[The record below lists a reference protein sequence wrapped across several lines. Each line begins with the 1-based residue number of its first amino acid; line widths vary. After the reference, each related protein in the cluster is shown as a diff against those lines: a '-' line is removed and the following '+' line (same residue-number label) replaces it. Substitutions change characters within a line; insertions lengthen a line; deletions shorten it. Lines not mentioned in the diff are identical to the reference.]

1 MSLPSRGKRLLPSVA
16 LALAA
21 SLGLSGLAAAP
32 AFAAETSID
41 DAVFRWGVNAESN
54 ARAFAPGTWNFLS
67 AGVVP
72 KESAADLVVESDWR
86 QSDGAV
92 SIEKRQAD
100 DSFAAATWLGLRT
113 DKNGT
118 TTTTG
123 NGLNSGHEVVIGGG
137 TGTIDPD
144 AGTASISWTGSFSVV
159 YYSGMT
165 QFWVKNP
172 HLEVAEDG
180 TGTVTATL
188 GGWGSSME
196 DPELFV
202 TLDEAP
208 GTVIAQLSDVVV
220 DESGITVQPDY
231 LGVVT
236 DVEGQ
241 TAPGSPNHGSF
252 PQSFVDFQKLTGQN
266 SYWFS
271 SGGAA
276 DARKVPTPITVT
288 YDATAPEVIAPSIT
302 AQPQSTSVAEGEP
315 ATFAVTATGDAPLTY
330 RWQRSADGA
339 EWADIDGADAAE
351 YTLASTTASDS
362 AAQFRVVVTNAAG
375 DVTSESA
382 TLTVTPT
389 PVEPATPIDSA
400 SLELGFNNVHQGA
413 SPAGGCNYFVAGT
426 AQGLGADYSP
436 VGDNIFVV
444 KKLADGTRQVVGV
457 NDRCT
462 AASGSS
468 FIDQRFL
475 LVDGQGEVA
484 ADGSIEIEWSAAGTV
499 NAYGGLVSWYFE
511 NPTLTLDAEGNGAI
525 TANLG
530 GFGSS
535 MENPNEMHP
544 LEPRLDIEIATVRGA
559 EVVDGKLV
567 IDPVYAGVDYFPLTT
582 DGTRSTTSAIP
593 DSAKAS
599 NPAWGSWPIEFVDF
613 QYATG
618 LSSYWHT
625 SGLTADPNKTPL
637 PIEVT
642 LEATAPDY
650 GPLFVSAPSSVDIR
664 EGDDATFSARAIS
677 TADDIELQWQVKRA
691 GADWVDL
698 AGETATTLS
707 VSALTV
713 ADWNGAAVRVTAT
726 SRGNT
731 ITSPT
736 ASVKVTAPTAPT
748 ITRQPRATNSIGAG
762 SGISLSVAATGYPTP
777 TYQWQRKQSDGSW
790 APIAGATSSSY
801 YAGAAAYP
809 ADDGATFRVVVSN
822 SAGSITSNEAV
833 YTVYLQEAGID
844 FHPRDAI
851 AFERGKAYVSVEVV
865 GAPRPT
871 VSWEKSTDGIAWEPV
886 AGGEG
891 GLLEFTNLTL
901 EQSGTHYRATVSNGL
916 SDPVTSESATLTVL
930 PAQTPPIHVWPSEN
944 VDASVD
950 NAFSFVFGDFDD
962 SAAQG
967 KGFYRW
973 GIIAKDVWQPGDAP
987 VAVSE
992 FVAGSNVAP
1001 GGWAWNR
1008 GGVWAAAGSLKAD
1021 TEYGFAMFF
1030 APNEGNP
1037 RLPQYDVFIPITLAE
1052 AASITGQPADIVAPT
1067 KPVSGDAV
1075 ATFSVETEG
1084 RPAPSIAWE
1093 REVGGEWVAVDG
1105 ATASTLDVTYTA
1117 TDDGARFRAVVD
1129 NGIGDAATS
1138 DVATLT
1144 VGERAEITAEPVAA
1158 SVVVGETA
1166 TFTAAAVGTDATL
1179 QWQSRANGASEWV
1192 DVAGETGPTLEVD
1205 ATRTNDGTAYR
1216 LVVTSP
1222 IPATVGGD
1230 TPSVATSAPAVLT
1243 VQYAAITFTEQPS
1256 SFIAP
1261 VVPANGSAE
1270 IVFEVAATG
1279 TPAVTGI
1286 QWQRASGS
1294 SWVDIDGATDATFGF
1309 AYTATD
1315 DGARFRAVVENALG
1329 ETATSHI
1336 ATLTVGQPVAITA
1349 QPESTTVLDGA
1360 SATFSITATGTDAS
1374 IRWERRA
1381 AGSSAWV
1388 TVPGA
1393 TSNEI
1398 VVAAAAANDGA
1409 AYRAVVSGPIGT
1421 DIRDAAL
1428 AGGSSVTSTEVTLDV
1443 AHAASITAQPAD
1455 VSAPVV
1461 PASGDPVARFTVGV
1475 AGDPA
1480 PSVQWQRA
1488 TVGGDFTDIEGA
1500 TAATLEL
1507 AYGAEDDGTRVRAVV
1522 GNGYGDAVT
1531 SDEAVLTVGVPAAV
1545 TSGPAST
1552 TVAAGTTA
1560 SFTVGVVGD
1569 DVAVQWEVAAPG
1581 STDFAPV
1588 VGATGTTL
1596 AIGVADARH
1605 GQSYR
1610 AVVTGTVPAL
1620 PGAAVESITTAAAGL
1635 SLTAPEGR
1643 PDALVDGEF
1652 GDGGEV
1658 SVVSRVGNTLVLDL
1672 GADYAA
1678 QYVGTWVH
1686 STPQWL
1692 GWQLSSNDARATV
1705 ALPANLDAG
1714 THRVVLVD
1722 ALGDAIGWV
1731 SVDIA
1736 ADGEITEVTPGSV
1749 LASTGVELGGGVAA
1763 ALLLLLVGGFIFV
1776 SRRRSRIV

>member
-100 DSFAAATWLGLRT
+100 DTFAAATWLGLRT

-276 DARKVPTPITVT
+276 DARKVPTPITVA
-288 YDATAPEVIAPSIT
+288 YDASAPEVIAPSIT
-302 AQPQSTSVAEGEP
+302 APPQSTSVAEGEP
-315 ATFAVTATGDAPLTY
+315 ATFAVTATGDEPLTY
-330 RWQRSADGA
+330 RWQRSVDGA
-339 EWADIDGADAAE
+339 EWADIDGADDAE
-351 YTLASTTASDS
+351 YAITSTTASDTGAS
-362 AAQFRVVVTNAAG
+362 FRVIVSNPAGEVVSDAA
-375 DVTSESA
+375 V
-382 TLTVTPT
+382 LTVIPTPT
-389 PVEPATPIDSA
+389 NPSEPIDGA
-400 SLELGFNNVHQGA
+400 TIELGFNNVHQGA
-413 SPAGGCNYFVAGT
+413 SPFGGCNYFVAG
-426 AQGLGADYSP
+426 AIQGLGADYTP
-436 VGDNIFVV
+436 VSGNTYVV
-444 KKLADGTRQVVGV
+444 KKLADGGRQVVGL
-457 NDRCT
+457 DTRCS
-462 AASGSS
+462 AAEGSDK
-468 FIDQRFL
+468 IEQRYL
-475 LVDGQGEVA
+475 LVDGQGEIA
-484 ADGSIEIEWSAAGTV
+484 ADGSISIQWTGAGAT

-511 NPTLTLDAEGNGAI
+511 NPTLTLDADGNGAI
-525 TANLG
+525 TANIG

-535 MENPNEMHP
+535 MENPNETHP
-544 LEPRLDIEIATVRGA
+544 LKPRVDVEIATVRGA
-559 EVVDGKLV
+559 KLVDGKLV
-567 IDPVYAGVDYFPLTT
+567 IEPVYAGVDYFPLNA

-593 DSAKAS
+593 AEAKAA
-599 NPAWGSWPIEFVDF
+599 NPAWGSWPTEFTDF
-613 QYATG
+613 QYETG

-625 SGLTADPNKTPL
+625 SGLTADPNKPPL
-637 PIEVT
+637 PVEIS
-642 LEATAPDY
+642 LEGSAPAY
-650 GPLFVSAPSSVDIR
+650 GPVFVAAPTSVNLQ
-664 EGDDATFSARAIS
+664 EGADATFTARAIS
-677 TADDIELQWQVKRA
+677 VDDVELQWQVKRA
-691 GADWVDL
+691 GGDWTDV
-698 AGETATTLS
+698 AGETGETLAVTDLS
-707 VSALTV
+707 V
-713 ADWNGAAVRVTAT
+713 ADWNGASVRASAT
-726 SRGNT
+726 SRGET
-731 ITSPT
+731 VYSSAATVT
-736 ASVKVTAPTAPT
+736 VTAPTAPT
-748 ITRQPRATNSIGAG
+748 ITRQPTSATIGAG
-762 SGISLSVAATGYPTP
+762 SSMSLRATATGYPAP
-777 TYQWQRKQSDGSW
+777 TYQWERKQSDGSW
-790 APIAGATSSSY
+790 SAIAGATTANY
-801 YAGAAAYP
+801 NAGRAAYP
-809 ADDGATFRVVVSN
+809 ADNGATFRVVVTN
-822 SAGSITSNEAV
+822 SAGSVTSDEAT
-833 YTVYLQEAGID
+833 YTVYVEAAKLTSS
-844 FHPRDAI
+844 PKDAFSFVGGN
-851 AFERGKAYVSVEVV
+851 AFFSVGVS

-871 VSWEKSTDGIAWEPV
+871 ASWERSTDGITWEPV
-886 AGGEG
+886 TGGEG
-891 GLLEFTNLTL
+891 GVLSFSALTL
-901 EQSGTHYRATVSNGL
+901 DQSGAQYRATISNGL
-916 SDPVTSESATLTVL
+916 GDPITSESATLTVL

-944 VDASVD
+944 LDPSIAHTI
-950 NAFSFVFGDFDD
+950 NFVFGEFDER
-962 SAAQG
+962 AAQG
-967 KGFYRW
+967 KGLYRW
-973 GIIAKDVWQPGDAP
+973 GIIEKDVWQPGDAP

-992 FVAGSNVAP
+992 FVSGSNVSP
-1001 GGWAWNR
+1001 GGWTYFQQGLYVGADL
-1008 GGVWAAAGSLKAD
+1008 LKAG

-1030 APNEGNP
+1030 VPNEGNP

-1052 AASITGQPADIVAPT
+1052 APSIAGQPADVVAPT

-1105 ATASTLDVTYTA
+1105 ATASTLDVAYTA

-1129 NGIGDAATS
+1129 NGIGDAVTS
-1138 DVATLT
+1138 EVATLT

-1192 DVAGETGPTLEVD
+1192 DVAGETGPILEVD

-1261 VVPANGSAE
+1261 VAPANGSAE
-1270 IVFEVAATG
+1270 VVFEVAATG
-1279 TPAVTGI
+1279 TPAITGI
-1286 QWQRASGS
+1286 QWQRATGS
-1294 SWVDIDGATDATFGF
+1294 SWVDIDGATDASFGF

-1428 AGGSSVTSTEVTLDV
+1428 AGGSSVTSAEVTLDV

-1488 TVGGDFTDIEGA
+1488 AVGGDFADIEGA

-1522 GNGYGDAVT
+1522 GNGFGDAVT

-1545 TSGPAST
+1545 TSAPAST
-1552 TVAAGTTA
+1552 TVTAGTTA
-1560 SFTVGVVGD
+1560 SFTIGVVGD

-1588 VGATGTTL
+1588 VGASGTTIE
-1596 AIGVADARH
+1596 IGVADARH

-1610 AVVTGTVPAL
+1610 AVVTGTIPAL

-1658 SVVSRVGNTLVLDL
+1658 SVVSHVGNTLVLDL

-1705 ALPANLDAG
+1705 TLPANLDAG
-1714 THRVVLVD
+1714 THSVVLVD